1 MNKLN
6 ISEKDN
12 YSTLY
17 EQICKSINNEEKRGI
32 SLLLISLARK
42 ENKQVSF
49 EEIKTTVDI
58 ITTNDNVWLTIMHK
72 YLN

>member
-6 ISEKDN
+6 TSMKDG
-12 YSTLY
+12 YGTLY
-17 EQICKSINNEEKRGI
+17 KQLCMGSVNEEQKGI
-32 SLLLISLARK
+32 FLLLISLSRK

-49 EEIKTTVDI
+49 EEIKTTVDTM
-58 ITTNDNVWLTIMHK
+58 TTNDNVWLTIMHK

>member
-17 EQICKSINNEEKRGI
+17 EQICKSINNEAKRGI

-49 EEIKTTVDI
+49 EEIKTTVDT

>member
-1 MNKLN
+1 MSKLN
-6 ISEKDN
+6 TSMRDD
-12 YSTLY
+12 YDTLY
-17 EQICKSINNEEKRGI
+17 KQLCMGSVNEEQMGI
-32 SLLLISLARK
+32 FLLLISLSRK

-58 ITTNDNVWLTIMHK
+58 MTTNDNVWLSIMHK

>member
-12 YSTLY
+12 YSTLC
-17 EQICKSINNEEKRGI
+17 EQICKIINNEEKRGI

-49 EEIKTTVDI
+49 EEIKTTVDT

>member
-6 ISEKDN
+6 ILEKDN

-17 EQICKSINNEEKRGI
+17 EQICKGINNEEKRGI

-49 EEIKTTVDI
+49 EEIKTTVDT
-58 ITTNDNVWLTIMHK
+58 ITKNDNVWLTIMHK